1 MKKKN
6 VVKRTVREKKTHT
19 RTPIRIIREVRK
31 EETKP
36 VEEFKPVV
44 VEKETVKKQN
54 RKPKPAPVETVP
66 MVDNNI
72 ENNEQNS

>member
-36 VEEFKPVV
+36 VEEVKPVV
-44 VEKETVKKQN
+44 VEKESVKKQN

-66 MVDNNI
+66 VVDNNT
-72 ENNEQNS
+72 ENNEQNN